1 MKFAHFSHV
10 WGKPGMTA
18 HQRYEQLWRE
28 LALCDDLGF
37 DYSFCVEHH
46 FRPDE
51 SWMSSPALYA
61 VGGGAR
67 TKRLRVG
74 AMGFVVPLHH
84 PLRLA
89 EEIAIVDQM
98 LGGRFECGLVPGIS
112 AGYFTPFGIDYNF
125 RKSPTFEFVH
135 YLRAAYG
142 DKQPFSFHGD
152 NHNTDSA
159 LLAVQPVQK
168 PHPPLWMMSR
178 DPPTL
183 EFCAKDG
190 VNTGYFISFPR
201 HEAGPRYRKFL
212 ADWNQ
217 AGHGRKPNIA
227 YSTVVYVDETDK
239 KALDTALFRASRAY
253 EGLLPLGEPGE
264 TLRGPARQADGALRG
279 ARRARRRQDHV
290 EHLQSGLHHGER
302 AGVRRLAGDR
312 DEEAPQGR
320 RDRLLQHLHG
330 RVQFRRSAGGRPD
343 ALDPA
348 VRREGDAGAARLRAV
363 LTRMERQCHARRSG
377 LSSLICR

>member
-10 WGKPGMTA
+10 WGKPNMTA

-61 VGGGAR
+61 VAGGAR

-74 AMGFVVPLHH
+74 SMGFVVPLHN
-84 PLRLA
+84 PLRLV

-98 LGGRFECGLVPGIS
+98 LDGRFECGLVPGIS
-112 AGYFTPFGIDYNF
+112 PGYFTPFGIDYNF

-135 YLRAAYG
+135 YMRAAYG
-142 DKQPFSFHGD
+142 EKQPFAFHGD

-159 LLAVQPVQK
+159 LLAVQPVQT

-183 EFCAKDG
+183 EFCAKEG
-190 VNTGYFISFPR
+190 VNTGYFINAPR
-201 HEAGPRYRKFL
+201 HEVGPRYQKYL
-212 ADWNQ
+212 AEWQ
-217 AGHGRKPNIA
+217 AAGHPRKPNIA
-227 YSTVVYVDETDK
+227 YSTVIYVDETDK
-239 KALDTALFRASRAY
+239 AALDNGLYRASRAY
-253 EGLLPLGEPGE
+253 EGLLPAAAPGE
-264 TLRGPARQADGALRG
+264 TFEDRLAKQKARFIARGEIGASNIVTRIFEPDFIMENELVFIGSPETVAKKIRKAAEIGFFNTIMCEFNFADLPEAELMRSIRLFGEKVLPALR
-279 ARRARRRQDHV
+279 DY
-290 EHLQSGLHHGER
+290 E
-302 AGVRRLAGDR
+302 
-312 DEEAPQGR
+312 P
-320 RDRLLQHLHG
+320 
-330 RVQFRRSAGGRPD
+330 F
-343 ALDPA
+343 
-348 VRREGDAGAARLRAV
+348 
-363 LTRMERQCHARRSG
+363 
-377 LSSLICR
+377 

>member
-10 WGKPGMTA
+10 WGKPNMTA

-28 LALCDDLGF
+28 LELCDELGF

-61 VGGGAR
+61 VAGGAR

-74 AMGFVVPLHH
+74 AMGFVVPLHN

-112 AGYFTPFGIDYNF
+112 PGYFTPFGIDYNF

-142 DKQPFSFHGD
+142 DKQPFAFHGD

-183 EFCAKDG
+183 EFCAKEG

-212 ADWNQ
+212 AEWNA
-217 AGHGRKPNIA
+217 AGHPRKPNIA
-227 YSTVVYVDETDK
+227 YSTVVYVDETDQ

-253 EGLLPLGEPGE
+253 EGLLPLAAPGE
-264 TLRGPARQADGALRG
+264 TFEDRLKKQKARFEARGEHGAAKIMSSIFDSDYIMDNELVFVGSVETVTKKLRKAAEIGFFNTFMGEFNFADLPEADLMRSIRLFGEKVMPALR
-279 ARRARRRQDHV
+279 DY
-290 EHLQSGLHHGER
+290 E
-302 AGVRRLAGDR
+302 
-312 DEEAPQGR
+312 P
-320 RDRLLQHLHG
+320 
-330 RVQFRRSAGGRPD
+330 F
-343 ALDPA
+343 
-348 VRREGDAGAARLRAV
+348 
-363 LTRMERQCHARRSG
+363 
-377 LSSLICR
+377 

>member
-18 HQRYEQLWRE
+18 HQRYDQLWRE
-28 LALCDDLGF
+28 LGFATSFGF
-37 DYSFCVEHH
+37 DFSFCVEHH

-61 VGGGAR
+61 VGGGAH

-74 AMGFVVPLHH
+74 SMGFVVPLYH

-112 AGYFTPFGIDYNF
+112 PGFFTPFGIDYNF
-125 RKSPTFEFVH
+125 RKSPTLEFVH

-152 NHNTDSA
+152 NHKTDSA

-183 EFCAKDG
+183 EFCAKKASTPASSSSSRG
-190 VNTGYFISFPR
+190 MRPGRATGNFSRTGTGTAI
-201 HEAGPRYRKFL
+201 
-212 ADWNQ
+212 
-217 AGHGRKPNIA
+217 GRKPNIA
-227 YSTVVYVDETDK
+227 YSTVVYVDETDQ
-239 KALDTALFRASRAY
+239 KALDIGAVSRQ
-253 EGLLPLGEPGE
+253 P
-264 TLRGPARQADGALRG
+264 
-279 ARRARRRQDHV
+279 
-290 EHLQSGLHHGER
+290 
-302 AGVRRLAGDR
+302 RL
-312 DEEAPQGR
+312 
-320 RDRLLQHLHG
+320 
-330 RVQFRRSAGGRPD
+330 
-343 ALDPA
+343 
-348 VRREGDAGAARLRAV
+348 
-363 LTRMERQCHARRSG
+363 
-377 LSSLICR
+377 